1 MCLRSRR
8 LTEAPVPRVE
18 GLTREQQIA
27 LMADAKERLEGHA
40 RKWLAWSYYR
50 DSLFRQTR
58 DERVEEDQPR
68 RIAARADHRRRA

>member
-1 MCLRSRR
+1 M
-8 LTEAPVPRVE
+8 PRVE

-40 RKWLAWSYYR
+40 RKWLARPGYR
-50 DSLFRQTR
+50 NSLYHQTH